1 MKIWNK
7 ITNEPWATTSDTL
20 ENIINIA
27 QRQNANPA
35 AIAAQLGRKLQN
47 TYAVSIRN
55 NVAIIPIRG
64 PLFRYANIFTAI
76 SGATSYELL
85 ARDFNSALV
94 DESVKAILFDIDS
107 PGGEVNGCSEL
118 ADMIYNARG
127 KKPIIAYA
135 SGNCCSGAY
144 WIAAACD
151 EIVVTDTAVVGSIGV
166 VAVYEREDDKNK
178 IEIVSSQSPLKRIN
192 PDTPEG
198 QSKLQARLDTLAEV
212 FINKIAT
219 YRDTSTET
227 VIKDFGQGDVFIGRK
242 AIWQGLANRQSS
254 FERILTDLNKEKEDD
269 DMNENDIKQ
278 RERQRIKE
286 VLDSELFR
294 NNPYVQKY
302 LDYRRGTNST
312 LNIDPIILGNEK
324 ARFVGNIGDFEVWVY
339 NDIYI
344 EGDTEKKIL
353 PENTVL
359 LGSRGGVEGVRCY
372 GAIKDEQAN
381 FQANRYFPKSWLE
394 NDPAVRWMLLQSAP
408 LVVPYRPNAT
418 MCVTVK

>member
-1 MKIWNK
+1 M
-7 ITNEPWATTSDTL
+7 
-20 ENIINIA
+20 
-27 QRQNANPA
+27 
-35 AIAAQLGRKLQN
+35 
-47 TYAVSIRN
+47 
-55 NVAIIPIRG
+55 
-64 PLFRYANIFTAI
+64 FRYANIFTAI

-85 ARDFNSALV
+85 ARDFNSALI

-227 VIKDFGQGDVFIGRK
+227 VIKDFGQGDVFVGKK

-254 FERILTDLNKEKEDD
+254 FERILTDLNKERENEN
-269 DMNENDIKQ
+269 MNEMEIRQ
-278 RERQRIKE
+278 QERQKMKE
-286 VLDSELFR
+286 VFDNAEAQGREQIANKMLVTTDLSSSQIIEILKDMPKQQVVSSFEKVMAQIP
-294 NNPYVQKY
+294 NPEIVVS
-302 LDYRRGTNST
+302 GTETAEN
-312 LNIDPIILGNEK
+312 
-324 ARFVGNIGDFEVWVY
+324 VEVMAKR
-339 NDIYI
+339 IAS
-344 EGDTEKKIL
+344 L
-353 PENTVL
+353 
-359 LGSRGGVEGVRCY
+359 
-372 GAIKDEQAN
+372 AN
-381 FQANRYFPKSWLE
+381 KSSSGE
-394 NDPAVRWMLLQSAP
+394 
-408 LVVPYRPNAT
+408 
-418 MCVTVK
+418 

>member
-35 AIAAQLGRKLQN
+35 TIAAQLGRKLQN

-85 ARDFNSALV
+85 ARDFNSALI

-227 VIKDFGQGDVFIGRK
+227 VIKDFGQGDVFVGKK

-254 FERILTDLNKEKEDD
+254 FERILTDLNKERENEN
-269 DMNENDIKQ
+269 MNEMEIRQ
-278 RERQRIKE
+278 QERQRMKE
-286 VLDSELFR
+286 VFDNAEAQGREQIANKMLVTTDLSSSQIIEILKDMPKQQVVSSFEKVMAQIPNPEIVVSGTETAENVEVFASYVLYFFSTFLFHFDA
-294 NNPYVQKY
+294 VFQIFCT
-302 LDYRRGTNST
+302 LASSNS
-312 LNIDPIILGNEK
+312 
-324 ARFVGNIGDFEVWVY
+324 
-339 NDIYI
+339 
-344 EGDTEKKIL
+344 
-353 PENTVL
+353 
-359 LGSRGGVEGVRCY
+359 
-372 GAIKDEQAN
+372 
-381 FQANRYFPKSWLE
+381 
-394 NDPAVRWMLLQSAP
+394 
-408 LVVPYRPNAT
+408 
-418 MCVTVK
+418 

>member
-118 ADMIYNARG
+118 ADIIYNARG

-286 VLDSELFR
+286 VWDSEHAQGREKVANKILLSTDLSSSQIIDILQEIPKEQPLSSFEKAMAQVP
-294 NNPYVQKY
+294 NPQIVVSGEEQ
-302 LDYRRGTNST
+302 GE
-312 LNIDPIILGNEK
+312 NIDVM
-324 ARFVGNIGDFEVWVY
+324 ARRISLLIFS
-339 NDIYI
+339 
-344 EGDTEKKIL
+344 
-353 PENTVL
+353 VL
-359 LGSRGGVEGVRCY
+359 ARHR
-372 GAIKDEQAN
+372 
-381 FQANRYFPKSWLE
+381 
-394 NDPAVRWMLLQSAP
+394 LL
-408 LVVPYRPNAT
+408 LT
-418 MCVTVK
+418 

>member
-1 MKIWNK
+1 M
-7 ITNEPWATTSDTL
+7 
-20 ENIINIA
+20 
-27 QRQNANPA
+27 
-35 AIAAQLGRKLQN
+35 
-47 TYAVSIRN
+47 
-55 NVAIIPIRG
+55 
-64 PLFRYANIFTAI
+64 FRYANIFTAI

-85 ARDFNSALV
+85 ARDFNSALI

-227 VIKDFGQGDVFIGRK
+227 VIKDFGQGDVFVGKK

-254 FERILTDLNKEKEDD
+254 FERILTDLNKERENEN
-269 DMNENDIKQ
+269 MNEMEIRQ
-278 RERQRIKE
+278 QERQRMKE
-286 VLDSELFR
+286 VFDNAEAQGREQIANKMLVTTDLSSSQIIEILKDMPKQQVVSSFEKVMAQIP
-294 NNPYVQKY
+294 NPEIVVS
-302 LDYRRGTNST
+302 GTETAEN
-312 LNIDPIILGNEK
+312 
-324 ARFVGNIGDFEVWVY
+324 VEVMAKR
-339 NDIYI
+339 IAS
-344 EGDTEKKIL
+344 L
-353 PENTVL
+353 
-359 LGSRGGVEGVRCY
+359 
-372 GAIKDEQAN
+372 AN
-381 FQANRYFPKSWLE
+381 KSSSGE
-394 NDPAVRWMLLQSAP
+394 
-408 LVVPYRPNAT
+408 
-418 MCVTVK
+418 

>member
-144 WIAAACD
+144 WIIARIFLVMMAIQVIHQQQMELTNTCNY
-151 EIVVTDTAVVGSIGV
+151 AVLEHLTGC
-166 VAVYEREDDKNK
+166 
-178 IEIVSSQSPLKRIN
+178 
-192 PDTPEG
+192 
-198 QSKLQARLDTLAEV
+198 ARL
-212 FINKIAT
+212 
-219 YRDTSTET
+219 
-227 VIKDFGQGDVFIGRK
+227 
-242 AIWQGLANRQSS
+242 
-254 FERILTDLNKEKEDD
+254 
-269 DMNENDIKQ
+269 
-278 RERQRIKE
+278 
-286 VLDSELFR
+286 
-294 NNPYVQKY
+294 
-302 LDYRRGTNST
+302 
-312 LNIDPIILGNEK
+312 
-324 ARFVGNIGDFEVWVY
+324 
-339 NDIYI
+339 
-344 EGDTEKKIL
+344 L
-353 PENTVL
+353 PLQTVL
-359 LGSRGGVEGVRCY
+359 M
-372 GAIKDEQAN
+372 AILVLAMKPAQN
-381 FQANRYFPKSWLE
+381 LIMSW
-394 NDPAVRWMLLQSAP
+394 
-408 LVVPYRPNAT
+408 YI
-418 MCVTVK
+418 

>member
-47 TYAVSIRN
+47 TYAVSVRN
-55 NVAIIPIRG
+55 NVAVIPIRG

-85 ARDFNSALV
+85 ARDFNSALA

-127 KKPIIAYA
+127 QKPILAYA

-166 VAVYEREDDKNK
+166 VAVYERDDDKSK

-198 QSKLQARLDTLAEV
+198 YSKLQNRLDALAEV

-219 YRDTSTET
+219 YRDVSTET
-227 VIKDFGQGDVFIGRK
+227 IIKDFGQGDVFVGKK

-254 FERILTDLNKEKEDD
+254 FERILTDLNREKEHEN
-269 DMNENDIKQ
+269 MNENEIRQ
-278 RERQRIKE
+278 QERQRMKDVFDNAEAQGREQIANKMLVTTDLSSSQIVE
-286 VLDSELFR
+286 LLKNMPKQQPVSSFEKIMKQIPNPEIVVSGSEASENVEAMAMHIASLA
-294 NNPYVQKY
+294 
-302 LDYRRGTNST
+302 
-312 LNIDPIILGNEK
+312 NISSGE
-324 ARFVGNIGDFEVWVY
+324 
-339 NDIYI
+339 
-344 EGDTEKKIL
+344 
-353 PENTVL
+353 
-359 LGSRGGVEGVRCY
+359 
-372 GAIKDEQAN
+372 
-381 FQANRYFPKSWLE
+381 
-394 NDPAVRWMLLQSAP
+394 
-408 LVVPYRPNAT
+408 
-418 MCVTVK
+418 

>member
-35 AIAAQLGRKLQN
+35 TIAAQLGRKLQN

-85 ARDFNSALV
+85 ARDFNSALI

-166 VAVYEREDDKNK
+166 VAVYEIEDDKNK

-227 VIKDFGQGDVFIGRK
+227 VIKDFGQGDVFVGKK

-254 FERILTDLNKEKEDD
+254 FERILTDLNKERENEN
-269 DMNENDIKQ
+269 MNEMEIRQ
-278 RERQRIKE
+278 QERQRMKE
-286 VLDSELFR
+286 VFDNAEAQGREQIANKMLVTTDLSSSQIIEILKDMPKQQVVSSFEKVMAQIP
-294 NNPYVQKY
+294 NPEIVVS
-302 LDYRRGTNST
+302 GTETAEN
-312 LNIDPIILGNEK
+312 
-324 ARFVGNIGDFEVWVY
+324 VEVMAKR
-339 NDIYI
+339 IAS
-344 EGDTEKKIL
+344 L
-353 PENTVL
+353 
-359 LGSRGGVEGVRCY
+359 
-372 GAIKDEQAN
+372 AN
-381 FQANRYFPKSWLE
+381 KSSSGE
-394 NDPAVRWMLLQSAP
+394 
-408 LVVPYRPNAT
+408 
-418 MCVTVK
+418 

>member
-47 TYAVSIRN
+47 TYSVSIRN
-55 NVAIIPIRG
+55 NVAVIPIRG

-85 ARDFNSALV
+85 ARDFNSALI

-286 VLDSELFR
+286 VLDSEHAQGREKVANKILLSTDLSSSQIIDILQEIPKEQPLSSFEKVMAQVP
-294 NNPYVQKY
+294 NPQIVVSGEEQ
-302 LDYRRGTNST
+302 GE
-312 LNIDPIILGNEK
+312 NIDVM
-324 ARFVGNIGDFEVWVY
+324 ARRIASLAHTSSGE
-339 NDIYI
+339 
-344 EGDTEKKIL
+344 
-353 PENTVL
+353 
-359 LGSRGGVEGVRCY
+359 
-372 GAIKDEQAN
+372 
-381 FQANRYFPKSWLE
+381 
-394 NDPAVRWMLLQSAP
+394 
-408 LVVPYRPNAT
+408 
-418 MCVTVK
+418 

>member
-35 AIAAQLGRKLQN
+35 TIAAQLGRKLQN

-85 ARDFNSALV
+85 ARDFNSALI

-227 VIKDFGQGDVFIGRK
+227 VIKDFGQGDVFIGRNCFVIIRMFK
-242 AIWQGLANRQSS
+242 NIW
-254 FERILTDLNKEKEDD
+254 
-269 DMNENDIKQ
+269 
-278 RERQRIKE
+278 
-286 VLDSELFR
+286 
-294 NNPYVQKY
+294 
-302 LDYRRGTNST
+302 
-312 LNIDPIILGNEK
+312 II
-324 ARFVGNIGDFEVWVY
+324 A
-339 NDIYI
+339 
-344 EGDTEKKIL
+344 
-353 PENTVL
+353 
-359 LGSRGGVEGVRCY
+359 
-372 GAIKDEQAN
+372 AEQI
-381 FQANRYFPKSWLE
+381 
-394 NDPAVRWMLLQSAP
+394 VH
-408 LVVPYRPNAT
+408 
-418 MCVTVK
+418 